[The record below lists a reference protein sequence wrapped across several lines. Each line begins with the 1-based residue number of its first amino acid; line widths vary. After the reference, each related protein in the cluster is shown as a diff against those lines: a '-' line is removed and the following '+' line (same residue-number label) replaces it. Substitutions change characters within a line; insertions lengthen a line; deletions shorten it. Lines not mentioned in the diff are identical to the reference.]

1 LTHGSMVYCRVD
13 PATCADQS
21 IDSASASVEDDTSKD
36 TAAAETKPTNT
47 RRVIGKNGSIMLV
60 PSNELPAE
68 KEKGF
73 RKGMMAL
80 RDMKMHWTCTYL
92 L

>member
-1 LTHGSMVYCRVD
+1 MYCRVD

-21 IDSASASVEDDTSKD
+21 IDNATASVEGDTSKD

-47 RRVIGKNGSIMLV
+47 RRVIGKDGSIILV